1 MNTVPLYILITVQIF
16 FLSWVSFACGS
27 GKELNI
33 AMVLWRGE
41 TKAEEGF
48 KAGMKEL
55 GYSVNYTHL
64 DAGQD
69 VKKLGL
75 LLRDISQTVEE
86 YDYIYTFGTTVSRRA
101 KVIINGRVPQI
112 FNAVTD
118 PVGAGIV
125 ERIESPGNLIGGA
138 SDSVPSSLQVQGILE
153 VMKVNRLGLFF
164 NPREKNS
171 MLIRSEFYQHARNNN
186 FEIIDFRSPPVGN
199 LLEQNLQ
206 RIIDDPSLVDAVFFP
221 SDSFLASRAD
231 YIGSKLKQ
239 VRIASFCSLK
249 DYIKGGLLMGFV
261 VDYFRLGKDVA
272 TIIDKH
278 QKGTKFPDIQIVL
291 PSEHPLYINITTK
304 ELLGL
309 TLPEALLEKSVI
321 YR

>member
-1 MNTVPLYILITVQIF
+1 MNTVPVCIFIFVQMF
-16 FLSWVSFACGS
+16 FLSWLSFASGS
-27 GKELNI
+27 MKELSI

-41 TKAEEGF
+41 TRAEEGF
-48 KAGMKEL
+48 KAGMKAL
-55 GYSVNYTHL
+55 GYSVHYTHL

-75 LLRDISQTVEE
+75 LLHDISQTVEQ

-101 KVIINGRVPQI
+101 KVIINGRAPQI

-125 ERIESPGNLIGGA
+125 ESIESPGHFIGGA
-138 SDSVPSSLQVQGILE
+138 SDAVPSSLQVKGILE
-153 VMKVNRLGLFF
+153 VMKINRLGLFF

-206 RIIDDPSLVDAVFFP
+206 RIIDNPTLVDAVFFP
-221 SDSFLASRAD
+221 SDSFLASKAD
-231 YIGSKLKQ
+231 YIGSKLKE

-249 DYIKGGLLMGFV
+249 DYIEGGLLMGFV
-261 VDYFRLGKDVA
+261 VDYFRLGKDA
-272 TIIDKH
+272 ASIIDKH
-278 QKGTKFPDIQIVL
+278 QKGTKFPDIPIVL
-291 PSEHPLYINITTK
+291 PSEYPLYINIATK
-304 ELLGL
+304 EFLGL
-309 TLPEALLEKSVI
+309 SLPESLIEKSVI